1 MEFKVEGSR
10 RNKKFIEA
18 ILPSMLRQL
27 KLENSTKGVVIRVA
41 EECGEDNGMTVD
53 LSGMTGCYMV
63 IIKPHRHLKEIGLTL
78 AHEMVHVKQMAK
90 GILKSTRT
98 GAHLWAG
105 KRYSKKT
112 EYLSRP
118 WEIEAF
124 SRQELILRRAFE
136 E

>member
-18 ILPSMLRQL
+18 ILPSMFKQL
-27 KLENSTKGVVIRVA
+27 KLENSTKAVVIRIA
-41 EECGEDNGMTVD
+41 DECGDNSGITVD
-53 LSGMTGCYMV
+53 LSAATGCYMV
-63 IIKPHRHLKEIGLTL
+63 IIKPNRILKEIGLTL

-90 GILKSTRT
+90 GTLKSTKNGT
-98 GAHLWAG
+98 AIWAG
-105 KRYSKKT
+105 KKYSNKT
-112 EYLSRP
+112 EYLSMP